1 MIQVIRTLLP
11 LVLLSGAFA
20 FGQAQEKT
28 KGHGDGHDGNRTS
41 ITHLIELWDDKNKQ
55 IKSTDAQPR
64 PVSMRNTCGKCHDY
78 DTMAAGWH
86 FHSGSTNVLSGRVG
100 EPWVLTDNRIRTQIP
115 ISNRGWEGTYKP
127 SDVDLNA
134 WKFLKKFSSHFP
146 GGNYGEM
153 SPSEDEEDDGD
164 EEEMDTSELF
174 RWEISGKYEINC
186 LACHHADRK
195 QNQSDAALQAAKE
208 NYRWVATVASGLAS
222 VKGTASE
229 LEDFYDP
236 EFDGYKIITS
246 YDKSRFDSNN
256 MVFLDIVRKPP
267 SNRCY
272 YCHSTQD
279 LNPVATISSIVET
292 NGTATVTTKNPHSFK
307 TGDEVIINGS
317 TGKSS
322 GVYNT
327 IHKIAR
333 TGNAAFTLSVTSG
346 TGTAEGSMLV
356 SRNPGKDEWMHNEDV
371 HLASGMSCADCHR
384 NGVDH
389 MISRGDIEPS
399 KTPHGSEDYL
409 KAYEPKKVA
418 SYSCQGCHMGNPNA
432 DDQAAKMGGHLGA
445 PVPEHKG
452 IPPVHFE
459 KLSCTACHS
468 GRLPTEN
475 TARVRT
481 ARMHKLGRHGPHGR
495 ISPQLPHVVT
505 PVFARMA
512 NGKIGPHNMI
522 WPSFWGTQTNGV
534 VNPLAPDLVRE
545 IAQDELGIEIAEPE
559 RVNDWIELTEKQIGK
574 VLKLIG
580 EYEWEPE
587 EGEPAPVYVAGGRL
601 YSLSNG
607 VVISTDHDAAEPYKW
622 PIAHDVRPAA
632 QSLGSNGRCADCHD
646 KNSPF
651 IFGQVEVDTPIKPAE
666 KQTVAMTEFGEL
678 DRSYFQMFAFTFLF
692 RPWLK
697 VVVILSCVLLGMVLL
712 LFALKGL
719 DVVVKASG
727 KKASDDP

>member
-11 LVLLSGAFA
+11 LVLVFGAFA
-20 FGQAQEKT
+20 LAQAAEKG
-28 KGHGDGHDGNRTS
+28 KGFGDGHDGNRAS
-41 ITHLIELWDDKNKQ
+41 VTHLIDLFDDKGDQ
-55 IKSTDAQPR
+55 IKSAIQPR
-64 PVSMRNTCGKCHDY
+64 PISMRYTCGKCHDY
-78 DTMAAGWH
+78 DAMAAGWH

-115 ISNRGWEGTYKP
+115 ISNRGWKGTYKP
-127 SDVDLNA
+127 GDVDMNA

-153 SPSEDEEDDGD
+153 APSEDEGD
-164 EEEMDTSELF
+164 EEEVDTSELF

-195 QNQSDAALQAAKE
+195 QNQSDAAFQAAKE
-208 NYRWVATVASGLAS
+208 NYRWAATVASGLAS

-236 EFDGYKIITS
+236 EFDGHKIITS
-246 YDKSRFDSNN
+246 YDKSRFDPNDK
-256 MVFLDIVRKPP
+256 VFLDIVRKPT

-272 YCHSTQD
+272 FCHSTQN
-279 LNPVATISSIVET
+279 LQT
-292 NGTATVTTKNPHSFK
+292 
-307 TGDEVIINGS
+307 
-317 TGKSS
+317 
-322 GVYNT
+322 
-327 IHKIAR
+327 
-333 TGNAAFTLSVTSG
+333 
-346 TGTAEGSMLV
+346 
-356 SRNPGKDEWMHNEDV
+356 PGEDEWVHNEDI

-399 KTPHGSEDYL
+399 KNPHGSADYL
-409 KAYEPKKVA
+409 KAYDPKKVT
-418 SYSCQGCHMGNPNA
+418 SYSCQGCHMGDPNA
-432 DDQAAKMGGHLGA
+432 NDPAARMGGHLGA
-445 PVPEHKG
+445 PIPEHKG
-452 IPPVHFE
+452 MPPVHFE

-468 GRLPTEN
+468 GRLPTGN

-481 ARMHKLGRHGPHGR
+481 ARIHKLGLHGKLA
-495 ISPQLPHVVT
+495 SMQPQLPHVVT

-534 VNPLAPDLVRE
+534 VKPLAPNLVRE
-545 IAQDELGIEIAEPE
+545 IAPDELGIEIEEPE
-559 RVNDWIELTEKQIGK
+559 RVNDWIELSEEQIGN

-580 EYEWEPE
+580 DYEWELE
-587 EGEPAPVYVAGGRL
+587 EGEPKPLPVYVAGGTL
-601 YSLSNG
+601 YRLSNG
-607 VVISTDHDAAEPYKW
+607 VVMSEKHDAGEPYKW

-646 KNSPF
+646 KDSPF

-666 KQTVAMTEFGEL
+666 KQSVAMTEFGEL
-678 DRSYFQMFAFTFLF
+678 DRGYYQMFAFTFLF

-697 VVVILSCVLLGMVLL
+697 VVVILSCILLGMVLL
-712 LFALKGL
+712 LYALKGL
-719 DVVVKASG
+719 DTVIKAAG
-727 KKASDDP
+727 KKVGSKQ

>member
-11 LVLLSGAFA
+11 LVLVFGAFA
-20 FGQAQEKT
+20 LGQAAEKG
-28 KGHGDGHDGNRTS
+28 KGFGDGHDGNRAS
-41 ITHLIELWDDKNKQ
+41 VTHLIDLFDDKGDQ
-55 IKSTDAQPR
+55 IKLAIQPR
-64 PVSMRNTCGKCHDY
+64 PISMRNTCGKCHDY

-115 ISNRGWEGTYKP
+115 ISNRGWKGTYKP
-127 SDVDLNA
+127 GDVDLNA

-153 SPSEDEEDDGD
+153 APSEDEGD
-164 EEEMDTSELF
+164 EEEVDASELF

-208 NYRWVATVASGLAS
+208 NYRWAATVASGLAS

-236 EFDGYKIITS
+236 EFDGHKIITS

-256 MVFLDIVRKPP
+256 KVFLDIVRKPP

-272 YCHSTQD
+272 FCHSTQD
-279 LNPVATISSIVET
+279 LQTP
-292 NGTATVTTKNPHSFK
+292 GT
-307 TGDEVIINGS
+307 
-317 TGKSS
+317 
-322 GVYNT
+322 
-327 IHKIAR
+327 
-333 TGNAAFTLSVTSG
+333 
-346 TGTAEGSMLV
+346 
-356 SRNPGKDEWMHNEDV
+356 DEWVHNEDI
-371 HLASGMSCADCHR
+371 HMTSGMSCSDCHR

-399 KTPHGSEDYL
+399 KTPHGSADYL
-409 KAYEPKKVA
+409 KAYEPKKVT
-418 SYSCQGCHMGNPNA
+418 SYSCQGCHMGDPNA
-432 DDQAAKMGGHLGA
+432 DDPAARMGGHLGA
-445 PVPEHKG
+445 PIPEHKG
-452 IPPVHFE
+452 MPPVHFE

-468 GRLPTEN
+468 GRLPTGN

-481 ARMHKLGRHGPHGR
+481 ARMHKLGLHGKLA
-495 ISPQLPHVVT
+495 SMQPQLPHVVT

-534 VNPLAPDLVRE
+534 VKPLAPNLVRE
-545 IAQDELGIEIAEPE
+545 IAADELGIEIVEPE

-580 EYEWEPE
+580 EYEWELE
-587 EGEPAPVYVAGGRL
+587 EGEPEPEPVYVAGGRL

-607 VVISTDHDAAEPYKW
+607 VVVPTDHDAAEPYKW

-646 KNSPF
+646 KDSPF

-666 KQTVAMTEFGEL
+666 KQSVAMTEFGEL
-678 DRSYFQMFAFTFLF
+678 DRGYYQMFAFTFLF

-697 VVVILSCVLLGMVLL
+697 VVVILSCILLGMVLL
-712 LFALKGL
+712 LYALKGL
-719 DVVVKASG
+719 DTVIKAAG
-727 KKASDDP
+727 KKVSSKQ

>member
-1 MIQVIRTLLP
+1 MIQVIRTLLL
-11 LVLLSGAFA
+11 LVLVFGAFA
-20 FGQAQEKT
+20 LGQAAEKG
-28 KGHGDGHDGNRTS
+28 KGFGDGHDGNRAS
-41 ITHLIELWDDKNKQ
+41 VTHLIDLFDDKGDQ
-55 IKSTDAQPR
+55 IKLGIQPR
-64 PVSMRNTCGKCHDY
+64 PISMRNTCGKCHDY

-115 ISNRGWEGTYKP
+115 ISNRGWKGTYKP
-127 SDVDLNA
+127 GDVDMNA

-153 SPSEDEEDDGD
+153 APSEDEGD
-164 EEEMDTSELF
+164 EEEVDASELF

-195 QNQSDAALQAAKE
+195 QNQSDAAFQAAKE
-208 NYRWVATVASGLAS
+208 NYRWAATVASGLAS

-236 EFDGYKIITS
+236 EFDGHKIITS

-256 MVFLDIVRKPP
+256 KVFLDIVRKPP

-272 YCHSTQD
+272 FCHSTQN
-279 LNPVATISSIVET
+279 LQT
-292 NGTATVTTKNPHSFK
+292 
-307 TGDEVIINGS
+307 
-317 TGKSS
+317 
-322 GVYNT
+322 
-327 IHKIAR
+327 
-333 TGNAAFTLSVTSG
+333 
-346 TGTAEGSMLV
+346 
-356 SRNPGKDEWMHNEDV
+356 PGKDEWVHNEDV

-399 KTPHGSEDYL
+399 KNPHGSADYL
-409 KAYEPKKVA
+409 KAYDPKKVA
-418 SYSCQGCHMGNPNA
+418 SYSCQGCHMGDPNA
-432 DDQAAKMGGHLGA
+432 DDPAARMGGHLGA
-445 PVPEHKG
+445 PIPEHKG
-452 IPPVHFE
+452 MPPVHFE

-481 ARMHKLGRHGPHGR
+481 ARVHKLGLHGKLA
-495 ISPQLPHVVT
+495 SMQPQLPHVVT

-534 VNPLAPDLVRE
+534 VKPLAPNLVRE
-545 IAQDELGIEIAEPE
+545 IAPDELGIEIVEPE

-580 EYEWEPE
+580 EYEWELE
-587 EGEPAPVYVAGGRL
+587 EGEPEPEPVYVAGGRL
-601 YSLSNG
+601 YLLSNG
-607 VVISTDHDAAEPYKW
+607 FVESTDHDAAEPYKW

-646 KNSPF
+646 KDSPF

-666 KQTVAMTEFGEL
+666 KQSVAMTEFGEL
-678 DRSYFQMFAFTFLF
+678 DRGYYQMFAFTFLF

-697 VVVILSCVLLGMVLL
+697 VVVILSCILLGMVLL
-712 LFALKGL
+712 LYALKGL
-719 DVVVKASG
+719 DTVIKAAG
-727 KKASDDP
+727 KKVSSKQ